1 MIEDFYPTPKS
12 LIYKMLQGVK
22 WNELDSILEPS
33 AGKGDICD
41 LVKTRVDNYSRREN
55 IIDVIEINPDLQHV
69 LRGKGYNLIQDN
81 FLAFETSKCYDL
93 IIANFPFSNGDE
105 HLRQALR
112 LLEKNGG
119 QLVCLVN
126 AETIRKQHTK
136 LRQDIDRKLTD
147 LGATID
153 FLPGEFLQAERPT
166 DVEVALIRVNVEIQ
180 PTFSVVLEE
189 LKRATEKEAGE
200 RPETQVVEHDFKSAM
215 VARFN
220 LECNVGAKLIDEYFA
235 LVPHMMDRHRQKD
248 ASNDYS
254 SPLIELKVK
263 DARGRDSRSELINSY
278 LAGTREKYWQ
288 ILIKDPRYTGQYTS
302 NIVEDLQRKLKELR
316 NCDFNL
322 FNIEQLAKDL
332 QSRVTKGVE
341 DAILKLFDTLSR
353 KFAWDESIHQ
363 KNVHYYNGWK
373 TNQSWKINRKV
384 IIPMNGIC
392 ANYSRGYRFDYHV
405 QQELADMVKV
415 FNYLAPE
422 KVHVGR
428 LVGNTMQAA
437 ENCQNFTNVDF
448 RYFEATFY
456 KKRTCHI
463 KFKDPDLLDK
473 FNIFGSQ
480 RKGWLPPSYGRKSYD
495 EMDKDERDTVD
506 TFQGKEKYE
515 QVMKNPNYYI
525 VEDAAGLLSSGDEE
539 NL

>member
-1 MIEDFYPTPKS
+1 MLEDFYPTPKT
-12 LIYKMLQGVK
+12 LICKMLQGVK
-22 WNELDSILEPS
+22 FDELTSVLEPS

-41 LVKTRVDNYSRREN
+41 VIKTRTETYSRRPN
-55 IIDVIEINPDLQHV
+55 IIDVIEISPDLQHV
-69 LRGKGYNLIQDN
+69 LRGKGYNLIQDD
-81 FLAFETSKCYDL
+81 FLTFETSKCYDL
-93 IIANFPFSNGDE
+93 IIANFPFSGGDE

-112 LLEKNGG
+112 LLAKNGG
-119 QLVCLVN
+119 QLICLVN

-136 LRQDIDRKLTD
+136 LRQDIARKLTD
-147 LGATID
+147 IGSTIE
-153 FLPGEFLQAERPT
+153 FLPDEFLKAERPT
-166 DVEVALIRVNVEIQ
+166 GVEVALIRVKVKIE
-180 PTFSVVLEE
+180 PTTSVVLDE
-189 LKRATEKEAGE
+189 LKRAAAYAASDAEQEQVIE
-200 RPETQVVEHDFKSAM
+200 RDFKSAM

-220 LECNVGAKLIDEYFA
+220 MECQIGAKLIDEYFA
-235 LVPHMMDRHRQKD
+235 LRPHMLDRHRSKND
-248 ASNDYS
+248 GNNHDYS

-263 DARGRDSRSELINSY
+263 DCGGRESRSSLINSY
-278 LAGTREKYWQ
+278 LSGTRQKYWQ
-288 ILIKDPRYTGQYTS
+288 ILINDPRYTGQYTT
-302 NIVEDLQRKLKELR
+302 NIIDDLHRKLTELR

-341 DAILKLFDTLSR
+341 EAIVKLFDTLSR

-373 TNQSWKINRKV
+373 TNQCWKINRKV
-384 IIPMNGIC
+384 IVPMNGIS
-392 ANYSRGYRFDYHV
+392 ANYSSKYTFGYHI

-422 KVHVGR
+422 KVHVAR
-428 LVGNTMQAA
+428 LVGDSMETA
-437 ENCQNFTNVDF
+437 ERNQTFTNVDF

-463 KFKDPDLLDK
+463 KFKDPDLLEK

-480 RKGWLPPSYGRKSYD
+480 RKGWLPPAYGKAAYED
-495 EMDKDERDTVD
+495 LTVEDKEVID

-515 QVMKNPNYYI
+515 QVMKNPDYYI
-525 VEDAAGLLSSGDEE
+525 VEDAAGLLGSGEE
-539 NL
+539 L